1 MITTCLFSLSVQYE
15 LRLITLAMPEWW
27 ELYYSVLLC
36 VLTLFSS
43 YSIRASTL
51 CPKDKKTDKQVVPRC
66 SCSPRS
72 SPPPGTAPRRSCLW
86 RSAAKHNKQKTDFIS
101 RTCQTGPGI
110 VERNY
115 SCLLSGLHIEA
126 MERWLHQKCC
136 FTRLPAAK
144 PGNRINMD
152 DQVTLRSF

>member
-15 LRLITLAMPEWW
+15 LRLITMAMPEWW

-43 YSIRASTL
+43 YQGFYTL
-51 CPKDKKTDKQVVPRC
+51 SKRQKDR
-66 SCSPRS
+66 
-72 SPPPGTAPRRSCLW
+72 
-86 RSAAKHNKQKTDFIS
+86 
-101 RTCQTGPGI
+101 QTGGTSMFLLATFFTTAGNSSEAFLPLAISCKTQQTKNWLYQPNLSNRTWSGW
-110 VERNY
+110 VEH

-144 PGNRINMD
+144 PGNLINMD